1 MISYLSRH
9 LDTMKTSFSHQNSS
23 LIKPVKILP

>member
-9 LDTMKTSFSHQNSS
+9 LDSMKTSFSHQNSS
-23 LIKPVKILP
+23 NVKPRMVLP